1 MPSTLTEPLPVE
13 SVMPRT
19 VSDPGCQADPGRDP
33 EAVSGFDAS
42 PPFAPWRLPLAQ
54 LLDSAAPT
62 GTFSHSFGMETAIV
76 TGEVCDAGTAAK
88 WLRCYLATSL
98 EFNDALAIR
107 LGGVGVG
114 PLDDDQGDAAQI
126 TDTGPFDPEGAADR
140 LCELS
145 ALLEASTMA
154 PEARRA
160 NTAIGRRMMQISG
173 DFGVPLVAA
182 FASQAK
188 RNGVHPH
195 PALVAA
201 AVGCGLGAAWPEVCG
216 LYLYSCLTSLV
227 QNAVRAIPLGQIAGQ
242 QILAGLAAPVAATVR
257 RTARADPGDLGSS
270 SPMLD
275 VLQCEHETQLG
286 RMFIS

>member
-1 MPSTLTEPLPVE
+1 
-13 SVMPRT
+13 
-19 VSDPGCQADPGRDP
+19 
-33 EAVSGFDAS
+33 
-42 PPFAPWRLPLAQ
+42 
-54 LLDSAAPT
+54 
-62 GTFSHSFGMETAIV
+62 METAIV
-76 TGEVCDAGTAAK
+76 TGEVCDAGTAAQ
-88 WLRCYLATSL
+88 WLRGYLATSL
-98 EFNDALAIR
+98 EYNDALAIR
-107 LGGVGVG
+107 LAGVG
-114 PLDDDQGDAAQI
+114 PVSSGDAAEI
-126 TDTGPFDPEGAADR
+126 TDAEALDSEGAAAL

-145 ALLEASTMA
+145 DLLEASTMA

-173 DFGVPLVAA
+173 DFGVPLVAD
-182 FASQAK
+182 FASEAK

-201 AVGCGLGAAWPEVCG
+201 AVGCGLGATWPEVCG

-242 QILAGLAAPVAATVR
+242 RILAGLAGPVAATVR

>member
-13 SVMPRT
+13 PMTSRT
-19 VSDPGCQADPGRDP
+19 VPDPGCDADPYRLPDSGRDCD
-33 EAVSGFDAS
+33 AAGLDAS
-42 PPFAPWRLPLAQ
+42 PPLAPWRLPLAQ

-76 TGEVCDAGTAAK
+76 AGEVCDAESVAE

-98 EFNDALAIR
+98 EYNDALAIR
-107 LGGVGVG
+107 LAEAGVA
-114 PLDDDQGDAAQI
+114 PLDGDQGGDGPIDQLEDAAV
-126 TDTGPFDPEGAADR
+126 R

-154 PEARRA
+154 REARRA
-160 NTAIGRRMMQISG
+160 TIAIGHRMMEISG

-182 FASQAK
+182 FADRATA
-188 RNGVHPH
+188 NGVHPH

-201 AVGCGLGAAWPEVCG
+201 SVGCGLGAAWPEVCG

-242 QILAGLAAPVAATVR
+242 QVLAGLAGPVATTVR
-257 RTARADPGDLGSS
+257 RTARADPEDLGSS